1 MFPGS
6 SIGTQCWGLAIEI
19 NEAEEIVGVAVY
31 VCHFFLLMLVH
42 TVHGHPFSV
51 LLLIVT
57 TVIRHA
63 ISDVS
68 RVISLGLAEPQTLPR
83 VDAQDERD
91 MTQKKTFQSKQKSFR
106 RPWLVICEEL

>member
-19 NEAEEIVGVAVY
+19 NEAEEIVGVTVY
-31 VCHFFLLMLVH
+31 VCHFLLLML
-42 TVHGHPFSV
+42 VHGHPFSV

-57 TVIRHA
+57 TVVIRHA

-68 RVISLGLAEPQTLPR
+68 RVVSLGLAEPQTLPR
-83 VDAQDERD
+83 VDAQDERG
-91 MTQKKTFQSKQKSFR
+91 MTQKKTFQSKQKPFR

>member
-1 MFPGS
+1 
-6 SIGTQCWGLAIEI
+6 
-19 NEAEEIVGVAVY
+19 
-31 VCHFFLLMLVH
+31 MLVH
-42 TVHGHPFSV
+42 RHPFSV

-68 RVISLGLAEPQTLPR
+68 RVVSLGLAEPQTLPR

-91 MTQKKTFQSKQKSFR
+91 MTQKKTFQSKQKPFR

>member
-1 MFPGS
+1 MKLKKSLVLLYIF
-6 SIGTQCWGLAIEI
+6 
-19 NEAEEIVGVAVY
+19 VY
-31 VCHFFLLMLVH
+31 VCHFLLLMLVH
-42 TVHGHPFSV
+42 RHPFSV

-63 ISDVS
+63 ISDDS
-68 RVISLGLAEPQTLPR
+68 RVVSLGLAEPQTLPR

-91 MTQKKTFQSKQKSFR
+91 MTQKKTFQSKQKPFR